1 MCQQRLLCC
10 RQRREMILAMKSNPK
25 TSDEYTAFEGLLK
38 RVIQVPHSEI
48 KRREEEYKEQRKKEK
63 RPKASDASRASSD
76 KD

>member
-1 MCQQRLLCC
+1 
-10 RQRREMILAMKSNPK
+10 MKTEPNP
-25 TSDEYTAFEGLLK
+25 SPEYAAFEGLLK

-63 RPKASDASRASSD
+63 RPKTSGVSRASSD